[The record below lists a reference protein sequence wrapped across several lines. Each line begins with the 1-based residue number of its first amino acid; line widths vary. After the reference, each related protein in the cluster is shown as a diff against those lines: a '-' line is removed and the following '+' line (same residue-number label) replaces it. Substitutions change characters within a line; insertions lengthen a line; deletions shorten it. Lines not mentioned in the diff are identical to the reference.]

1 MRLSDHYPQ
10 KRAFVTGAASGF
22 GLALCKALA
31 REGWTLGLADVNE
44 SGLEEAAT
52 LLRDLGGRPVSFI
65 LDVSDIDAFER
76 TAASFI
82 EQAGGVDV
90 VINNAGI
97 GSGGLLEETS
107 LDDWNATI
115 SINLMGVVHGCLAFV
130 PHLKRTGSGH
140 LINVASIAAVAAGPY
155 MAAYN
160 TAKAGVLGLTETLY
174 SECKDAGVRVS
185 VVLPSFFKTN
195 IATTS
200 RGNEAARKMTEI
212 LIRRAEHSADEVAA
226 YTLTEAGKG
235 TLHIIY
241 PRLAKRIWHWK
252 RLLPM
257 HYLNSMVKSAR
268 RTAGFV
274 ARVDQEAAKTDA

>member
-1 MRLSDHYPQ
+1 MRLSDQYPQ
-10 KRAFVTGAASGF
+10 KRAFVNGAASGF
-22 GLALCKALA
+22 GLALCNALA

-44 SGLEEAAT
+44 SGLEAAAN
-52 LLRDLGGRPVSFI
+52 LLRDLGGHPLPFI
-65 LDVSDIDAFER
+65 LDVSDIDAFQR

-97 GSGGLLEETS
+97 GSAGLLEETS

-130 PHLKRTGSGH
+130 PHLKRAGSGH

-174 SECKDAGVRVS
+174 SECKEAGVRVS

-212 LIRRAEHSADEVAA
+212 LIHRAEHSADEVAA
-226 YTLTEAGKG
+226 YTLAAAGKG

-241 PRLAKRIWHWK
+241 PRLANRIWHWK

-274 ARVDQEAAKTDA
+274 ARVDQEAGD

>member
-44 SGLEEAAT
+44 QGLDEAAAHLT
-52 LLRDLGGRPVSFI
+52 ALGGRPLSFV
-65 LDVSDIDAFER
+65 LDVSDIDAFQR

-115 SINLMGVVHGCLAFV
+115 SINLMGVAHGCLAFV
-130 PHLKRTGSGH
+130 PHLKRAGSGH

-174 SECKDAGVRVS
+174 SECKEAGVRVS
-185 VVLPSFFKTN
+185 VVMPSFFKTN

>member
-1 MRLSDHYPQ
+1 MRLSDHYPR

-22 GLALCKALA
+22 GLALCTALA
-31 REGWTLGLADVNE
+31 RDGWALGLADINQA
-44 SGLEEAAT
+44 GLDEAAT
-52 LLRDLGGRPVSFI
+52 HLSALGGQPHSFV
-65 LDVSDIDAFER
+65 LDVTDVDAFQH
-76 TAASFI
+76 TAAAFI

-97 GSGGLLEETS
+97 GSAGLLEETS

-130 PHLKRTGSGH
+130 PHLKQAGSGH

-185 VVLPSFFKTN
+185 VVMPSFFKTN
-195 IATTS
+195 IAAAS
-200 RGNEAARKMTEI
+200 RGNEAARKMTEL

-226 YTLTEAGKG
+226 FTLKEAGKG

-252 RLLPM
+252 RLRPM
-257 HYLNSMVKSAR
+257 HYLTAQVKSAR
-268 RTAGFV
+268 RTARFV
-274 ARVDQEAAKTDA
+274 AKVNRQAGKE

>member
-1 MRLSDHYPQ
+1 MRLSDRYPQ

-22 GLALCKALA
+22 GLALCHALA
-31 REGWTLGLADVNE
+31 REGWTLGLADINAT
-44 SGLEEAAT
+44 GLDEAAAGLT
-52 LLRDLGGRPVSFI
+52 ASGGRPLSFV
-65 LDVSDIDAFER
+65 LDVTDIDAFQR
-76 TAASFI
+76 VAASFI

-107 LDDWNATI
+107 LDVWNATI

-130 PHLKRTGSGH
+130 PHLKQAGSGH

-174 SECKDAGVRVS
+174 SECKEAGVDVL
-185 VVLPSFFKTN
+185 VVMPSFFKTN
-195 IATTS
+195 IAATS
-200 RGNEAARKMTEI
+200 RGNEAARKMTEV
-212 LIRRAEHSADEVAA
+212 LINRAQHSADEVAA
-226 YTLTEAGKG
+226 YTLAEAGKG

-241 PRLAKRIWHWK
+241 PRLAKRIWTWK

-257 HYLNSMVKSAR
+257 HYLNSQVKSAR
-268 RTAGFV
+268 RTAHFV
-274 ARVDQEAAKTDA
+274 ARVNRDTS

>member
-1 MRLSDHYPQ
+1 MQLSTHYPQ

-31 REGWTLGLADVNE
+31 RDGWALGLADINDQ
-44 SGLEEAAT
+44 GLADAASQIEA
-52 LLRDLGGRPVSFI
+52 LGGRPLSFI
-65 LDVSDIDAFER
+65 LDVSDAEAFQR
-76 TAASFI
+76 AAASFI

-97 GSGGLLEETS
+97 GVGGLLEETS

-130 PHLKRTGSGH
+130 PPLKRAGSGH
-140 LINVASIAAVAAGPY
+140 VINVASIAAVAAGPY

-160 TAKAGVLGLTETLY
+160 TAKAGVLGLSETLY

-185 VVLPSFFKTN
+185 VVMPSFFKTN

-200 RGNEAARKMTEI
+200 RGNEAARLMTEV
-212 LIRRAEHSADEVAA
+212 LIRRATYSADEVAA
-226 YTLTEAGKG
+226 YTLAEAARG

-241 PRLAKRIWHWK
+241 PRIAKRIWHWK
-252 RLLPM
+252 RLLPG
-257 HYLNSMVKSAR
+257 HYFRTMLKQARNTARFVERVKKD
-268 RTAGFV
+268 G
-274 ARVDQEAAKTDA
+274 